1 MRQSLKLDWDEWSM
15 IDEEKQSDNTSPQTR
30 DQPLAVDPEN
40 QSEESAATS
49 EDTSVETDLKS
60 LKDWEQPTAEGL
72 TDSVAP
78 LEVGAASAV
87 AAESDTHLS
96 SLDGEVAA
104 ILETLQQENQ
114 SLSAQLEEINQQC
127 DSFKAQ
133 SLRIAA
139 DFDNF
144 RKRSAKEKEDLE
156 QQVKRGT
163 LSELL
168 PVVDN
173 FERARSQ
180 IKPQND
186 GEMAIHKS
194 YQGVYKQLVDCLKR
208 LGVSPMR
215 PEGQEFDPNLH
226 EAVMR
231 EPTAEHPEGVVIEQL
246 MRGYM
251 LNDRVLRHAMV
262 KVAAAPLAP
271 SEDSAS
277 DS

>member
-1 MRQSLKLDWDEWSM
+1 MS
-15 IDEEKQSDNTSPQTR
+15 DEEKQLDNTAQQT
-30 DQPLAVDPEN
+30 DESGAVSQENRSEAFAAPEV
-40 QSEESAATS
+40 
-49 EDTSVETDLKS
+49 DLSVESDLESQPKS
-60 LKDWEQPTAEGL
+60 DEQMAEASGETWE
-72 TDSVAP
+72 
-78 LEVGAASAV
+78 AV
-87 AAESDTHLS
+87 AAESATEVS
-96 SLDGEVAA
+96 STDGELTA
-104 ILETLQQENQ
+104 LENLKRENEALK
-114 SLSAQLEEINQQC
+114 SQLEDLNQQC
-127 DSFKAQ
+127 DSFKTQ
-133 SLRIAA
+133 SVRIAA

-144 RKRSAKEKEDLE
+144 RKRTAKEKEDLE
-156 QQVKRGT
+156 QQVKRVT
-163 LSELL
+163 ISELL

-186 GEMAIHKS
+186 GEMTIHKS

-231 EPTAEHPEGVVIEQL
+231 EPTDQHPEGTVIEQL

-262 KVAAAPLAP
+262 KVASAPEYT
-271 SEDSAS
+271 SEESGENS
-277 DS
+277 DQTSG